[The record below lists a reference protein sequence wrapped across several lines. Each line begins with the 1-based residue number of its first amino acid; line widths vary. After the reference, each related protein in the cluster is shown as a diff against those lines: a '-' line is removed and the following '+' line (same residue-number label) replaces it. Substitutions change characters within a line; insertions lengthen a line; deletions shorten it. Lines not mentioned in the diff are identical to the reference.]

1 MEKQSRKN
9 QGDAAIS
16 EFKETIR
23 IDPDNAGA
31 HFNLGIAY
39 GGQGNELDNLDAEV
53 AEYKEAIRINPDHAD
68 AHYALGWANK
78 EQGKYVKIGQASS
91 EGRK

>member
-1 MEKQSRKN
+1 M
-9 QGDAAIS
+9 GAGHADAHI
-16 EFKETIR
+16 
-23 IDPDNAGA
+23 
-31 HFNLGIAY
+31 NLGIAY

-78 EQGKYVKIGQASS
+78 EQGKYVKIGQTSS
-91 EGRK
+91 EERK